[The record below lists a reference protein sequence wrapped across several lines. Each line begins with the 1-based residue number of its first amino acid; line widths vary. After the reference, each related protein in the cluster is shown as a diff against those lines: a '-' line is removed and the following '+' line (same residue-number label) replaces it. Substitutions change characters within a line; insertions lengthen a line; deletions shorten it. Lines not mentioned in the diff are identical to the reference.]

1 MNYKS
6 IITSL
11 SIGLALTANAA
22 TISPFDWT
30 DLCSEM
36 TSPVFD
42 SNQLAL
48 LTDNNEKT
56 EVVTELSEPA
66 TVTFTI
72 RENLKLSNYTITG
85 DNSTVNG
92 PKSWVVEGSADGT
105 QWTKIQEQSNKTY
118 NEPYWTHNHSL
129 IPGSDRDNMP

>member
-92 PKSWVVEGSADGT
+92 PK
-105 QWTKIQEQSNKTY
+105 
-118 NEPYWTHNHSL
+118 
-129 IPGSDRDNMP
+129 